1 MPREEIIVNMSSAPS
16 KAVITEIGLI
26 IGVVLISFVL
36 GILFEKYLQS
46 NQDKKERKIDNIPT
60 TERIVKESNKPTRP
74 PEEPTETGK

>member
-26 IGVVLISFVL
+26 IGVILISFVL
-36 GILFEKYLQS
+36 GILYAKYLQS

-60 TERIVKESNKPTRP
+60 NVAF
-74 PEEPTETGK
+74 PEDIITKNQEG